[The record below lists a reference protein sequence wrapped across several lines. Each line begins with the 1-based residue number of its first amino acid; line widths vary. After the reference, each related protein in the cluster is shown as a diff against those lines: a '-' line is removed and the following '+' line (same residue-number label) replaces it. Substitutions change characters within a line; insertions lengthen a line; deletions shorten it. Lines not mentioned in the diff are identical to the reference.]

1 MYGGFWDLG
10 YGGVIVDQPSV
21 GDEIWTFSV
30 GRVLGPA
37 VDWPSVGDVASC
49 EFSVVG
55 ACNWPTAFDAVDL
68 LITCDSDIF

>member
-21 GDEIWTFSV
+21 G
-30 GRVLGPA
+30 RVLGPA
-37 VDWPSVGDVASC
+37 VDWPSMGDVASC